1 MLAAFALTCHAAD
14 GDMDAGFGT
23 NGSIVLAPRLSP
35 QALTVAIQDDGKIVV
50 GGTRWAFGQD
60 PAEPGCRLA
69 LPSDG
74 TADPTFGDGGLSA
87 IAIGQSA
94 PFVFS
99 VLPLPS
105 GDILVAGNLGGFAVM
120 RLHDDGALDA
130 EFGNG
135 DRVCRLQ
142 RSRVCGTAAIA
153 VTVDPRDG
161 FCSLEAASR
170 QTALKTVLSSGLSRV
185 SSPREPLTL
194 ILAYRAE
201 S

>member
-23 NGSIVLAPRLSP
+23 NGSIVLAPPDSSP

-60 PAEPGCRLA
+60 PGLNQAAVWRF
-69 LPSDG
+69 LPDG

-99 VLPLPS
+99 V
-105 GDILVAGNLGGFAVM
+105 
-120 RLHDDGALDA
+120 
-130 EFGNG
+130 
-135 DRVCRLQ
+135 
-142 RSRVCGTAAIA
+142 
-153 VTVDPRDG
+153 
-161 FCSLEAASR
+161 
-170 QTALKTVLSSGLSRV
+170 
-185 SSPREPLTL
+185 
-194 ILAYRAE
+194 
-201 S
+201 